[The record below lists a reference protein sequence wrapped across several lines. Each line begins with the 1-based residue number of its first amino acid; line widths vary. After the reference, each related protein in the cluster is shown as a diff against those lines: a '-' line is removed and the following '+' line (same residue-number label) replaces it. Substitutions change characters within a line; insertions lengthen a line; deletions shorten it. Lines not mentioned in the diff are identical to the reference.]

1 MTMNYILL
9 IDDDYQLVNRVRLNL
24 QENLTA
30 KVEVATTLTQA
41 RYQLLQREYDLVI
54 LERDLSDGDG
64 LELLL
69 SKLNYF
75 HQPKFLIL
83 SRRGLMKEREQGLQ
97 AGALDY
103 LSKPF
108 SMLELIIKVKRYL
121 GQETTNRQE
130 LIFVDRGL
138 KFLPQRK
145 QLIVDN
151 QVCPLTASDNKIMQA
166 LVTNYGRVISYS
178 VLCQLLDLHEEQSAG
193 SLRVKIHRLRHKLG
207 RFKNLIANCNQLG
220 YCLNVTSKPKVI
232 SKIA

>member
-24 QENLTA
+24 QENLTT
-30 KVEVATTLTQA
+30 KVEVATTLAQA

-108 SMLELIIKVKRYL
+108 SMLELIIKVKRHL

-151 QVCPLTASDNKIMQA
+151 QIMQA

-220 YCLNVTSKPKVI
+220 YCLNVISKPKVI

>member
-1 MTMNYILL
+1 MIMNYILL

-24 QENLTA
+24 QENLTT
-30 KVEVATTLTQA
+30 KVEVATTLAQA

-97 AGALDY
+97 DVEIYY

-108 SMLELIIKVKRYL
+108 TMCELNIKVKRHL
-121 GQETTNRQE
+121 
-130 LIFVDRGL
+130 
-138 KFLPQRK
+138 
-145 QLIVDN
+145 
-151 QVCPLTASDNKIMQA
+151 
-166 LVTNYGRVISYS
+166 
-178 VLCQLLDLHEEQSAG
+178 
-193 SLRVKIHRLRHKLG
+193 
-207 RFKNLIANCNQLG
+207 
-220 YCLNVTSKPKVI
+220 
-232 SKIA
+232 